1 MARLFTLCF
10 VMLSEYDNGNDDGGD
25 VCIVLGWLDSV
36 IYAKH
41 LDFTILHICYFKCS

>member
-1 MARLFTLCF
+1 
-10 VMLSEYDNGNDDGGD
+10 MLSEYDNGNDDGGD

-41 LDFTILHICYFKCS
+41 LVLQYYIYVTSNVAK